1 MQAEFAVG
9 DYMQFNGEQLG
20 VSYEGR
26 ESMITLL
33 EALNTQ
39 KKYKLETLYLAL
51 SLCDRYLVNLA
62 IANETAPSLITL
74 AVTATLMAAKLE
86 EPLQPNYSR
95 MVRLVKSQW
104 DVPMTKLELVNLE
117 ERIIKS
123 LDFELHFAGPVPFLE
138 RYLRVFDLDCIQSD

>member
-1 MQAEFAVG
+1 
-9 DYMQFNGEQLG
+9 MQFNGEQLG

-86 EPLQPNYSR
+86 EPLQPNFSR

-117 ERIIKS
+117 ERII
-123 LDFELHFAGPVPFLE
+123 
-138 RYLRVFDLDCIQSD
+138 